1 MDLSADPSPVTATAT
16 PPSHAPASA
25 TPEGSAS
32 REGGLRV
39 ALLVCG
45 IDVVLIGMAAWS
57 SNSVTILSDAFKEA
71 ADFMAVLAAF
81 LTVRAVRKAPNERFA
96 YGVGK
101 LENLVSMG
109 IGVLML
115 ACAIFILFRSIE
127 HLRHPQATEGTLP
140 GIAIFSVYALIGM
153 GLWLKNKWALRTQHS
168 AILQSQAQLW
178 LSKAL
183 LDALMAL
190 ALVSALV
197 FRDKPWSLY
206 IDPIAALV
214 GVCFLFYGAW
224 AVMSSSVSDLLDA
237 TLDETF
243 QLVIMRS
250 LVEHFDDYDRLH
262 GVRTRRSGPRV
273 YVEVFLEF
281 SRELPMGEV
290 MQRIERLR
298 QAIGSSMPGADISI
312 IPAQQAPAS

>member
-1 MDLSADPSPVTATAT
+1 MTATV
-16 PPSHAPASA
+16 SAPAHA
-25 TPEGSAS
+25 TARATHEGGTS
-32 REGGLRV
+32 REGSLRL

-45 IDVVLIGMAAWS
+45 IDVVLIGMAALS

-115 ACAIFILFRSIE
+115 ACAIFILFRSLA
-127 HLRHPQATEGTLP
+127 HLRHPEPTEGTLP
-140 GIAIFSVYALIGM
+140 GIAIFSVYAVIGL
-153 GLWLKNKWALRTQHS
+153 GLWLKNTWALRTQHS

-178 LSKAL
+178 FSKGL

-190 ALVSALV
+190 ALAAALV

-206 IDPIAALV
+206 IDPVAALV
-214 GVCFLFYGAW
+214 GVGFLFHGAW
-224 AVMSSSVSDLLDA
+224 AVMSSSVNDLLDA
-237 TLDETF
+237 TLDESL

-250 LVEHFDDYDRLH
+250 LVEHFDDYERLH
-262 GVRTRRSGPRV
+262 LVRTRRSGPRV

-281 SRELPMGEV
+281 SPELSMGEV
-290 MQRIERLR
+290 MLSIERLR
-298 QAIGSSMPGADISI
+298 QAIGTSIQGADISI
-312 IPAQQAPAS
+312 IPARQPPSS

>member
-1 MDLSADPSPVTATAT
+1 MN
-16 PPSHAPASA
+16 APASA
-25 TPEGSAS
+25 TATATESGPDFSQPSNTREGS
-32 REGGLRV
+32 LRV

-57 SNSVTILSDAFKEA
+57 STSVTILSDAFKEA

-109 IGVLML
+109 IGLLML
-115 ACAIFILFRSIE
+115 ACGMFILLRSLS
-127 HLRHPQATEGTLP
+127 HLRHPEPTEGTLP
-140 GIAIFSVYALIGM
+140 GIAIFSVYALIGFA
-153 GLWLKNKWALRTQHS
+153 LWLKNKWALRSQHS
-168 AILQSQAQLW
+168 AILQSQAHLW

-183 LDALMAL
+183 LDALMAC
-190 ALVSALV
+190 ALVAALV

-206 IDPIAALV
+206 IDPLAALV
-214 GVCFLFYGAW
+214 GVGFLFHGAW

-237 TLDETF
+237 TLDETL
-243 QLVIMRS
+243 QLLIMRS
-250 LVEHFDDYDRLH
+250 LVEHFDDYERLH
-262 GVRTRRSGPRV
+262 QIRTRRSGPRV

-281 SRELPMGEV
+281 DSQLPMAEV
-290 MQRIERLR
+290 MPRIECLR
-298 QAIGSSMPGADISI
+298 QAIAVSIPGADISI
-312 IPAQQAPAS
+312 IPSLQAPVPH

>member
-1 MDLSADPSPVTATAT
+1 M
-16 PPSHAPASA
+16 
-25 TPEGSAS
+25 S
-32 REGGLRV
+32 REGSLRL

-45 IDVVLIGMAAWS
+45 IDVVLIGMAAWFS
-57 SNSVTILSDAFKEA
+57 TSVTILSDAFKEA
-71 ADFMAVLAAF
+71 ADFLAVLAAF

-109 IGVLML
+109 IGLLML
-115 ACAIFILFRSIE
+115 ASAIFILFRSIT
-127 HLRHPQATEGTLP
+127 HLRHPEPTEGTLP
-140 GIAIFSVYALIGM
+140 GIAIFSVYALIGF
-153 GLWLKNKWALRTQHS
+153 GLWLKNTWALRTQHS
-168 AILQSQAQLW
+168 AIRQSQAQLW
-178 LSKAL
+178 FSKAL

-190 ALVSALV
+190 ALVAALV

-214 GVCFLFYGAW
+214 GVGFLFHGAW
-224 AVMSSSVSDLLDA
+224 AVMTSSVGDLLDA
-237 TLDETF
+237 TLDETL

-281 SRELPMGEV
+281 SPELSMGEV
-290 MQRIERLR
+290 MQRVGRLR

-312 IPAQQAPAS
+312 VPALQAPAN